1 MWLKNAGFKE
11 INRPHLLAVSEE
23 TAAAADRNFKIRI
36 KGGYSLL
43 LE

>member
-1 MWLKNAGFKE
+1 MKNAGFKE

-23 TAAAADRNFKIRI
+23 TAADRNFKIRI

>member
-23 TAAAADRNFKIRI
+23 TAAEDRNFKIRI